1 MSFKSCID
9 QMVLI
14 VTKTGEEFFG
24 VVEDYFYPDD
34 NECGIES
41 IVMKT
46 PEGYLIEFTQNEI
59 ETIETV

>member
-1 MSFKSCID
+1 MTLREYYGKT
-9 QMVLI
+9 VEI
-14 VTKTGEEFFG
+14 VVENGEEFFG

-34 NECGIES
+34 NECGLES

-59 ETIETV
+59 ETIETA